1 MFMIKWEGGSTHCK
15 ILASNLCIKHINID
29 ALSHN
34 PIDVV
39 DEREDLI
46 EEIQDCKLVGLNST
60 LAKTIWTR

>member
-39 DEREDLI
+39 DE
-46 EEIQDCKLVGLNST
+46 
-60 LAKTIWTR
+60 